1 MYSQIEMQNQYQGT
15 NIAELLQGITQ
26 IRTRYI
32 AHAIHQFRRA
42 IDLRTASGDVL
53 EMWGR
58 LLNFSRY
65 IPTTQDNAHLFNN
78 FDFYDKSFIK
88 LKFQDKSDIAYSAL
102 SDDAYRLVLQL
113 LWSSR
118 NIQANIYQVSQLA
131 TEIFKVEVIVGDSMD
146 MSYVTYYFRDEIPQ
160 WLSYILE
167 NYQILPRPACVG
179 SRYISAV
186 YKLFGFKTNDN
197 VFNKKY
203 TAFWNS
209 RFADDIMR
217 SGAESQE
224 LADTLT
230 DTLAD
235 TLTDTLTD
243 TLAYVGANNLEQ
255 IKDY

>member
-1 MYSQIEMQNQYQGT
+1 MYSQINIQNQYVGT
-15 NIAELLQGITQ
+15 NIAELLNGIVE

-32 AHAIHQFRRA
+32 AQAIYLFKRA
-42 IDLRTASGDVL
+42 IDLRTATGDVL

-65 IPTTQDNAHLFNN
+65 IPTTQENAHLFNN
-78 FDFYDKSFIK
+78 FDFYNKSFIK

-102 SDDAYRLVLQL
+102 SDEAYKLVLQL

-118 NIQANIYQVSQLA
+118 NIQANIYEISQLA
-131 TEIFKVEVIVGDSMD
+131 TEIFEVEVIVGDSMN

-179 SRYISAV
+179 SRYISAI

-197 VFNKKY
+197 IFNKKY

-209 RFADDIMR
+209 RFPDDVVR
-217 SGAESQE
+217 SGLESSE
-224 LADTLT
+224 LADTL
-230 DTLAD
+230 A
-235 TLTDTLTD
+235 D

>member
-1 MYSQIEMQNQYQGT
+1 MYSQISIQNQYEGT
-15 NIAELLQGITQ
+15 NIAELLNGIVD

-32 AHAIHQFRRA
+32 GQAINLFKRA

-78 FDFYDKSFIK
+78 FDFYNKSFIK
-88 LKFQDKSDIAYSAL
+88 LKFPDKSDVSYSAL

-118 NIQANIYQVSQLA
+118 NIQANLYEVSQLA
-131 TEIFKVEVIVGDSMD
+131 TEIFEVEVVVGDSMN

-160 WLSYILE
+160 WLGYILE

-179 SRYISAV
+179 SRYVSAV

-197 VFNKKY
+197 IFNKKC

-209 RFADDIMR
+209 RFPDDVAR
-217 SGAESQE
+217 SGLESKE
-224 LADTLT
+224 LLDKINYVSV
-230 DTLAD
+230 DYVSVD
-235 TLTDTLTD
+235 
-243 TLAYVGANNLEQ
+243 YVGADYVDE

>member
-1 MYSQIEMQNQYQGT
+1 MYSQISIQNQYEGT
-15 NIAELLQGITQ
+15 NIAELLNGIVD

-32 AHAIHQFRRA
+32 GQAINLFKSA

-78 FDFYDKSFIK
+78 FDFYSKSFIK
-88 LKFQDKSDIAYSAL
+88 LKFPDKSDTSYFAL

-118 NIQANIYQVSQLA
+118 NIQANLYEVSQLA
-131 TEIFKVEVIVGDSMD
+131 TEIFKVEVVVGDSMN

-160 WLSYILE
+160 WLGYILE

-179 SRYISAV
+179 SRYVSAV

-197 VFNKKY
+197 IFNKKY

-209 RFADDIMR
+209 RFPDDVAR
-217 SGAESQE
+217 SGLESKE
-224 LADTLT
+224 LLDKIN
-230 DTLAD
+230 
-235 TLTDTLTD
+235 
-243 TLAYVGANNLEQ
+243 YVGADYVDADYVGADYVDE